1 MEDKSAEVASSALL
15 YADTD
20 RRIIAVDL
28 DDVLC
33 QTNQAV
39 ADWHN
44 GRYGTEM
51 VLDDF
56 HYYHYWKNPY
66 WGTPDETH
74 EKVKEFYADWLMAPE
89 VVPGALE
96 GVQEIQ
102 RLGYELV
109 IVTARHF
116 EEESKTRLWLK
127 THFPDVFTDVIC
139 TGQFMKDEDGKE
151 SFGKRCKSEV
161 CHKIGAQ
168 LLIDD
173 SVENALACAGANP
186 SVSVLLFGDY
196 QWNKRESKVD
206 SPEDHLGYDDRLKA
220 EGGHEWWKE
229 DLVDGKLPRSVNR
242 VKNWKEVV
250 SWAKE
255 NLAMTSESSLPSD
268 SA

>member
-1 MEDKSAEVASSALL
+1 MDCEKVDMGQSSRL

-20 RRIIAVDL
+20 RRVIAVDL

-44 GRYGTEM
+44 ERYGTEM
-51 VLDDF
+51 VLGDF

-74 EKVKEFYADWLMAPE
+74 DKIKEFYANWLMVPK

-102 RLGYELV
+102 KMGYELV
-109 IVTARHF
+109 IVTARHL
-116 EEESKTRLWLK
+116 EEESRSRLWLK
-127 THFPDVFTDVIC
+127 SHFPDIFSDVIC

-151 SFGKRCKSEV
+151 TYGKLSKSEV
-161 CHKIGAQ
+161 CHRIGAK

-173 SVENALACAGANP
+173 SAENVLACASATP
-186 SVSVLLFGDY
+186 PVTTILFGDY

-206 SPEDHLGYDDRLKA
+206 APEDHLSYEDRLKA
-220 EGGHEWWKE
+220 ENGQEWWKE
-229 DLVDGKLPRSVNR
+229 DYVDEKLPRNVTR
-242 VKNWKEVV
+242 AKDWREVV

-255 NLAMTSESSLPSD
+255 NLARSSEPSLP
-268 SA
+268 AE